1 MHCLS
6 YVRSILVR
14 KNFMERF
21 TKIQFFCTSNSIVKK
36 LGYFSHFDSKCIFV
50 TSQEK
55 SLSKSL
61 SIVCDRAYTNY
72 LISYVRSAKITA
84 CKMSS
89 LPKCA
94 LIKNVSVQSHTHLT
108 PLRAAVLF
116 LPVVFFFLKKTEYST
131 ISVGRRFKLSRVA
144 NSACTREILVFINY
158 ADSRPSQEKQT
169 KQYKLKA

>member
-1 MHCLS
+1 
-6 YVRSILVR
+6 
-14 KNFMERF
+14 MERF

-84 CKMSS
+84 S
-89 LPKCA
+89 
-94 LIKNVSVQSHTHLT
+94 KNVVLTKMCSDQERFSLVT

-116 LPVVFFFLKKTEYST
+116 LPVVFFF
-131 ISVGRRFKLSRVA
+131 
-144 NSACTREILVFINY
+144 
-158 ADSRPSQEKQT
+158 P
-169 KQYKLKA
+169 